1 MNWAS
6 CEFLDRRLHLGH
18 GAGLPTSI
26 DEEGG
31 DVRLGA
37 GQVAEEFQQADD
49 LGDPCVA
56 CSPFL
61 GPVIMGVTCSFI
73 Q

>member
-1 MNWAS
+1 MSETYKTPGGGTKEIPGKPGVA
-6 CEFLDRRLHLGH
+6 
-18 GAGLPTSI
+18 PTPPQPP
-26 DEEGG
+26 
-31 DVRLGA
+31 L
-37 GQVAEEFQQADD
+37 
-49 LGDPCVA
+49 A

>member
-1 MNWAS
+1 VPP
-6 CEFLDRRLHLGH
+6 LVRGGH
-18 GAGLPTSI
+18 AGMTEERVYTAQDVEHERAPMLNRGRGISGSNQAAIIAGL
-26 DEEGG
+26 
-31 DVRLGA
+31 
-37 GQVAEEFQQADD
+37 
-49 LGDPCVA
+49 A